1 MINSLVKLEADK
13 SKSGWNLLILK
24 IRLTETG
31 HIKIV
36 LFSFSSSWNHD
47 EEIILVKDNFKVKLN
62 FIKKERYLKISA

>member
-1 MINSLVKLEADK
+1 MINSLVNLEADSLMPGK

-36 LFSFSSSWNHD
+36 LFSFNSSWNHD
-47 EEIILVKDNFKVKLN
+47 EEIILVKDKTYSLR
-62 FIKKERYLKISA
+62 KKGI